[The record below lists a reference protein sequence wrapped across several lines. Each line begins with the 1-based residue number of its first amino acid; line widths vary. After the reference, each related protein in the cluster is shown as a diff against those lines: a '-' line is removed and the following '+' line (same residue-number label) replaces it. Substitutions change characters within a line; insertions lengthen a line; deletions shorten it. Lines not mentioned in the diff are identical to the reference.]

1 MMRLIG
7 FGSTIVI
14 LLSALNFGAAKAQ
27 MTWNPPIG
35 IWPGVMY
42 FNNQANNAML
52 QSGNANST
60 NNESTTERPAPRLVS
75 TTYTP
80 SSARTRTNLA
90 AFVAKTRRTDPVQAD
105 KMQELFASTDV
116 IGEIGNVLVQF
127 GLEKNNVAH
136 AYAAYWVSSWQA
148 ANSDLTT
155 PSKQMLSAVAAQAT
169 SRLAQNT
176 GFAAANDAEKQE
188 FAEVLLVLT
197 ALTDTHM
204 QLAVGNPAQ
213 LRAVAIAAKRGA
225 AATGLELDTMTLTED
240 GFQIAGDR

>member
-1 MMRLIG
+1 MRLMS

-14 LLSALNFGAAKAQ
+14 LLSALSFSAVNAQ

-35 IWPGVMY
+35 IWPGVMQL
-42 FNNQANNAML
+42 NNQVNNTLLPPSAP
-52 QSGNANST
+52 SGDD
-60 NNESTTERPAPRLVS
+60 TTSSNRSQRLVS

-90 AFVAKTRRTDPVQAD
+90 NFVAKTRRTDPVQAD
-105 KMQELFASTDV
+105 KMQELFASSDV
-116 IGEIGNVLVQF
+116 IGELGNVLAQF
-127 GLEKNNVAH
+127 GLDKNNVAH

-148 ANSDLTT
+148 ANGDTTT
-155 PSKQMLSAVAAQAT
+155 PSKKMLGAVAAQAT

-176 GFAAANDAEKQE
+176 GFAAATDAEKQE

-225 AATGLELDTMTLTED
+225 AATGIELDTMTLTEE
-240 GFQIAGDR
+240 GFRIADDR